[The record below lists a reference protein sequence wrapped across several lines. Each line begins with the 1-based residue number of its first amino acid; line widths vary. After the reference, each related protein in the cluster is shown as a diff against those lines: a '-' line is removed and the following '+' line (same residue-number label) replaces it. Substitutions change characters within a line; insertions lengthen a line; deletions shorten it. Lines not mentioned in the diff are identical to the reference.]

1 MNTPNLGETPSST
14 SSRPDVLVI
23 GAGVIG
29 MAAAYELSLRGARV
43 TVIDRG
49 EPGMGCSYGNAGW
62 ITPCFAMPLPMPG
75 MMLKSMKWLT
85 NPDSPLYIK
94 PEPSL
99 LLLRWLWRFM
109 LSMNTKQML
118 QSVDA
123 LTEISKYSLEAY
135 ARLDKESNGSF
146 GFERKGLL
154 MIGETDAGV
163 EAARIEME
171 LVARN
176 GIPGKLMDGAAI
188 RAFEPALKGPVKG
201 GVYFPDEAHAEPL
214 AVVRAL
220 ADAAV
225 KLGARILPRTE
236 VFDFYEERGRLTGV
250 RTTRGDLR
258 ADKYVL
264 ATGSWS
270 VPIARR
276 LGINIPILGGKGY
289 AVILPPIDPMPRVPI
304 MIVERKIAVTP
315 RKDSL
320 RLAGT
325 LELVDRD
332 EGITP
337 RRVDAILN
345 GAKGVLN
352 VPAQPEIREVWRGLR
367 PCTPDG
373 VPVIGSPRRLSNLTV
388 VTGHQMLG
396 LQSAPGSGRLAAD
409 LVLGEKPLF
418 DPHPFRATRF

>member
-1 MNTPNLGETPSST
+1 M
-14 SSRPDVLVI
+14 R
-23 GAGVIG
+23 
-29 MAAAYELSLRGARV
+29 
-43 TVIDRG
+43 
-49 EPGMGCSYGNAGW
+49 
-62 ITPCFAMPLPMPG
+62 
-75 MMLKSMKWLT
+75 
-85 NPDSPLYIK
+85 
-94 PEPSL
+94 
-99 LLLRWLWRFM
+99 
-109 LSMNTKQML
+109 SMNRDLML

-123 LTEISKYSLEAY
+123 LTEISKYSLDAY
-135 ARLDKESNGSF
+135 ERLDKESGGSF

-154 MIGETDAGV
+154 MIGETETGV
-163 EAARIEME
+163 QAAREEME

-176 GIPGKLMDGAAI
+176 DIPGKLMNGDEV
-188 RAFEPALKGPVKG
+188 RAFEPALKGPVQG
-201 GVYFPDEAHAEPL
+201 GVYFPSEAHAEPL

-220 ADAAV
+220 VEASV

-236 VFDFYEERGRLTGV
+236 VFDFYEERGRLTGL

-270 VPIARR
+270 VPLARR
-276 LGINIPILGGKGY
+276 LGINVPILGGKGY
-289 AVILPPIDPMPRVPI
+289 AVIVPPIDPMPRVPI
-304 MIVERKIAVTP
+304 MVVERKLAITP

-337 RRVDAILN
+337 RRVDTILRA
-345 GAKGVLN
+345 AKGALN
-352 VPAQPEIREVWRGLR
+352 VPMQPEIHEVWRGLR

-373 VPVIGSPRRLSNLTV
+373 VPVIGSPRSLSNLTV

-409 LVLGEKPLF
+409 LVLGATPLF
-418 DPHPFRATRF
+418 DPKPFRADRF